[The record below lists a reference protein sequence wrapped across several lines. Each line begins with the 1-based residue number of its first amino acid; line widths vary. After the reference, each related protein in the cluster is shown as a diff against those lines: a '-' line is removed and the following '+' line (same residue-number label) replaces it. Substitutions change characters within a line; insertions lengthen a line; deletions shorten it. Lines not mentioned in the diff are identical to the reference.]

1 MPQKDTELGTI
12 KIKIEQTLKDQE
24 EVLDRFSKRKSKNPA
39 AASRAVLDAR
49 QRISTLRNISQQD
62 SLSAA
67 DWNRFAQNAQ
77 GLATAMNKL
86 VQNVV
91 GTSKQFQELTE
102 TLNKLQSKR
111 ELTYQKRDALL
122 ASNNARYTKG
132 KGLQFNEKAF
142 WTEYQKGK
150 NAITGQQ
157 GTLTNWDY
165 FTSARKSGSTNA
177 WTGLKDY
184 TTAWNAYVAEKT
196 KTVGAEY
203 ESLSKEIKTWKKAIQ
218 NITNKLNNAPNIDEQ
233 LAADTGTTVD
243 NTDFLIGLGNRYTKE
258 VKEAAQN
265 QQDWNGQLDAS
276 EFKLKKQ
283 ESSLGKAF
291 KAFTIYAAVLR
302 TVKTALREAVS
313 TITEL
318 DKSLTE
324 QAMVTGHTRQETY
337 NLVKQYQ
344 ELATQVGATTKEI
357 ASVAT
362 EYMKQGQTIEDS
374 LVLTQAAVSAAKVAR
389 VSVGDSVNYLTTAL
403 NGYQMAA
410 EDAMRVSD
418 IFAAVAA
425 ASATD
430 YDELAIAL
438 SKVASQANL
447 AGMSIEYT
455 TALLTKGLETTREAP
470 ETMGTALKTIIA
482 RMRELTDY
490 GATLEGDADIN
501 TVESQ
506 LAYVGIELRNANG
519 ELRSTEDV
527 LDELG
532 KKWET
537 LNTNQQAALA
547 KALAGTRQQSRL
559 IALMDG
565 YERVIELQDIADRSA
580 GATAAQASVY
590 LQGIEAAINNVRVA
604 WERVISAFTNS
615 DVITGVINF
624 IASGINA
631 FADALDNA
639 YAYIPVIGLIA
650 ASIMKVVG
658 YRLKE
663 NEIAQLQ
670 LKIQQERLIAEL
682 KIQQAV
688 ARENA
693 LKAKQVQL
701 EQELENTKGKKKK
714 AALQKQIGDLSDPNS
729 SAYKQ
734 ALSGSQEYTLVTQQL
749 NMALS
754 QQTHLMSLNSLAFS
768 GFAFLIK
775 SIVTPIKTLGVLF
788 VNLFK
793 SIKLGIKGI
802 AAAIKSAGGWIAV
815 IGEIINVALIAWTAI
830 STLVNWIQQ
839 IIPSAENSAKAIN
852 TLSNEIYTLNE
863 RITTIDSA
871 IDTFD
876 ELDNKII
883 KTTEDV
889 EAMNDALASAA
900 DKLTEEQQKTY
911 NSLTTNAARRD
922 YLKSIS
928 DATRE
933 EANKK
938 RQQQLDEWNTAMS
951 RGYGSDM
958 LTSNN
963 SEMISARD
971 ALYAINN
978 SRLYDAVDKMTDLTE
993 SQRDAI
999 EDLAQSILE
1008 AVDAQTALNYANS
1021 NYSETL
1027 ATTLSQL
1034 KDIKTSTNEYASANE
1049 ILTSDDYTLKDRVKA
1064 YEQVAQ
1070 ALRDDEK
1077 ALKAFTD
1084 TYSQYEVFAKMG
1096 DDVLDFIEK
1105 VGLSIDD
1112 INDLYAAAEKLRK
1125 AGVAI
1130 TDQDYQSRFDDLLNA
1145 LADSNGDIATAIE
1158 TVFGDYL
1165 SQFKKGTKD
1174 YIDAYNAFIN
1184 AYADLTAVGMLN
1196 MGQNLEAL
1204 KNQVNNFYEKAA
1216 SWSSMS
1222 EADKTEFIQDNAEL
1236 FSGAS
1241 GASLLEAFES
1251 GNYAAIQN
1259 ALMGN
1264 KGLND
1269 LVDKRRA
1276 EIEQELKIE
1285 LAKQGDNRNEA
1296 YIKYLQDYLTY
1307 LEDEE
1312 NLFAASLET
1321 RLEQEQNALD
1331 EYKSYLKDQQE
1342 ALKDSL
1348 DKRKEAYQDY
1358 FDAINQTEE
1367 DEDYEEQAQTL
1378 ITNISKLGSTTNATA
1393 SSQRKELVKQLEEL
1407 EKERLKELRERA
1419 QEQVLDNMD
1428 TTLDEINDK
1437 FDELLNNNR
1446 ALLAVMTGQYQSN
1459 PSAFVNALLANQAAN
1474 GATDL
1479 EMQNSLANLQSI
1491 FGGLMSGFDWSSV
1504 NLDAITAGSSNNTT
1518 NNLMLSLMN
1527 NPVSLSSSQQSS
1539 LFAAIMKA
1547 LTEVGLS

>member
-62 SLSAA
+62 NLSAA

-122 ASNNARYTKG
+122 ASNNARYTKS

-142 WTEYQKGK
+142 WTNYQKGK
-150 NAITGQQ
+150 NAIVGQQ
-157 GTLTNWDY
+157 GTLTSWDH
-165 FTSARKSGSTNA
+165 FTSARKKGSTSA
-177 WTGLKDY
+177 WTGFKDY
-184 TTAWNAYVAEKT
+184 TEAWNAYVAEKT
-196 KTVGAEY
+196 KTVGTEY
-203 ESLSKEIKTWKKAIQ
+203 ESLSKQIKLLKKAIQ

-233 LAADTGTTVD
+233 LATDTGTTVD

-258 VKEAAQN
+258 AKEASQN
-265 QQDWNGQLDAS
+265 QADWNGQLDAS
-276 EFKLKKQ
+276 ELKLKKQ

-291 KAFTIYAAVLR
+291 KAFTIYATVLR

-631 FADALDNA
+631 FANALDNA

-682 KIQQAV
+682 KIQQTV

-701 EQELENTKGKKKK
+701 EQELENTKGKRKK
-714 AALQKQIGDLSDPNS
+714 AALQKQIDNLSNPDS
-729 SAYKQ
+729 STYKQ
-734 ALSGSQEYTLVTQQL
+734 ALSESQEYTLVTQQL

-775 SIVTPIKTLGVLF
+775 SLVTPVKTLGVLF

-802 AAAIKSAGGWIAV
+802 AAAINNAGGMVAV
-815 IGEIINVALIAWTAI
+815 ISAIINVALIAWTAI

-839 IIPSAENSAKAIN
+839 IVPSAENSAKAIN

-900 DKLTEEQQKTY
+900 DKLTEEQQETY

-922 YLKSIS
+922 YLESIS
-928 DATRE
+928 NATRE

-938 RQQQLDEWNTAMS
+938 RQEQLDEWNNAMS
-951 RGYGSDM
+951 RGYGNDM
-958 LTSNN
+958 LTSSD

-978 SRLYDAVDKMTDLTE
+978 SRLYDAVDEMTDLTDK
-993 SQRDAI
+993 QRDAI

-1008 AVDAQTALNYANS
+1008 AVDAETALGYANS

-1027 ATTLSQL
+1027 AKTLSQL
-1034 KDIKTSTNEYASANE
+1034 EDIKTSTNEYASANE
-1049 ILTSDDYTLKDRVKA
+1049 ILTSDDYALKDRVKA
-1064 YEQVAQ
+1064 YQQVAQ
-1070 ALRDDEK
+1070 ALRDDEE

-1130 TDQDYQSRFDDLLNA
+1130 TDQDYQSRFDDLLEA

-1165 SQFKKGTKD
+1165 SQFQKGTKE
-1174 YIDAYNAFIN
+1174 YMDAYNAFIN

-1216 SWSSMS
+1216 SWNTMS
-1222 EADKTEFIQDNAEL
+1222 ESEKTEFIQDNAEL

-1251 GNYAAIQN
+1251 GNYATIQN

-1296 YIKYLQDYLTY
+1296 YIKYLQDYLNY

-1358 FDAINQTEE
+1358 FDDINQKADDEE
-1367 DEDYEEQAQTL
+1367 YEDQAATL
-1378 ITNISKLGSTTNATA
+1378 ISNISKLGSSTNASA
-1393 SSQRKELVKQLEEL
+1393 VNQRQDLIKQLEDL

-1428 TTLDEINDK
+1428 TTIEEINDK
-1437 FDELLNNNR
+1437 FDELLDNNR
-1446 ALLAVMTGQYQSN
+1446 ALLAVMTSQYSSDPN
-1459 PSAFVNALLANQAAN
+1459 DFINALLANYAAN

-1479 EMQNSLANLQSI
+1479 EMQSNLANLQTL
-1491 FGGLMSGFDWSSV
+1491 FGGLLSGFDWNNVDLSS
-1504 NLDAITAGSSNNTT
+1504 ISSGNSNSTT

-1527 NPVSLSSSQQSS
+1527 NPVNLSSSQQNS

>member
-39 AASRAVLDAR
+39 ATSRAALDAR
-49 QRISTLRNISQQD
+49 QRISTLRNISQQSD
-62 SLSAA
+62 ISAA

-91 GTSKQFQELTE
+91 GTSKQFQALTE
-102 TLNKLQSKR
+102 TLNKLQKKR

-122 ASNNARYTKG
+122 ASNNARYSKS

-142 WTEYQKGK
+142 WTNYQKGK

-157 GTLTNWDY
+157 GKLGSWDY
-165 FTSARKSGSTNA
+165 FTSARKSGSTGS
-177 WTGLKDY
+177 WTGLDAY
-184 TTAWNAYVAEKT
+184 TKAWNAHVAEKT

-203 ESLSKEIKTWKKAIQ
+203 ESLTKEIETLKKAIS
-218 NITNKLNNAPNIDEQ
+218 NTTDKLNNAPNIDEQ
-233 LAADTGTTVD
+233 LAADTGTTNT
-243 NTDFLIGLGNRYTKE
+243 NTDFLISTGNKYTQY
-258 VKEAAQN
+258 VKELGQN
-265 QQDWNGQLDAS
+265 QADWNSKLDAS
-276 EFKLKKQ
+276 ELKLKKQ
-283 ESSLGKAF
+283 ETSLGKAF

-324 QAMVTGHTRQETY
+324 QAMVTGHTRKETY

-490 GATLEGDADIN
+490 GATLEGDTDIN

-506 LAYVGIELRNANG
+506 LAYVGIDLRNVNG

-527 LDELG
+527 LDDLG
-532 KKWET
+532 RKWQT

-615 DVITGVINF
+615 DAITGVINF

-631 FADALDNA
+631 FADALENS
-639 YAYIPVIGLIA
+639 YAMIPVIGLIA
-650 ASIMKVVG
+650 TAIMKVVG

-670 LKIQQERLIAEL
+670 LKLQQQRLIAEL
-682 KIQQAV
+682 KTEQTT
-688 ARENA
+688 ARTNA
-693 LKAKQVQL
+693 LKAKQLQL
-701 EQELENTKGKKKK
+701 EQQLENTKGKKKK
-714 AALQKQIGDLSDPNS
+714 ANLTRQISDLSNPES

-734 ALSGSQEYTLVTQQL
+734 ALAESQEYTLVTQQL

-754 QQTHLMSLNSLAFS
+754 QQTHLMSLNSMAFS
-768 GFAFLIK
+768 GFAFLLK
-775 SIVTPIKTLGVLF
+775 SIVAPVKTLGVLF

-793 SIKLGIKGI
+793 SITLGVKGI
-802 AAAIKSAGGWIAV
+802 TAAINNAGGWVAV
-815 IGEIINVALIAWTAI
+815 ISAIINVALIAWTAI

-839 IIPSAENSAKAIN
+839 VVPSAENSAKAIN
-852 TLSNEIYTLNE
+852 SLSNEIYTLNE

-876 ELDNKII
+876 ELDSKII
-883 KTTEDV
+883 KTTEDI

-900 DKLTEEQQKTY
+900 DKLTEEQKEFY

-922 YLKSIS
+922 YLESIS
-928 DATRE
+928 GATAA
-933 EANKK
+933 EANQK
-938 RQQQLDEWNTAMS
+938 RQQQLNEWNNAMS

-958 LTSNN
+958 LTSSD
-963 SEMISARD
+963 SEMIAARD

-978 SRLYDAVDKMTDLTE
+978 SRLYDAVDKMTTLTE
-993 SQRDAI
+993 NQRDAI

-1008 AVDAQTALNYANS
+1008 AVDAETALNYANS

-1027 ATTLSQL
+1027 ATILSQL
-1034 KDIKTSTNEYASANE
+1034 DDIKTSGGTYSSVAE

-1064 YEQVAQ
+1064 YQQTIQ
-1070 ALRDDEK
+1070 ALKGNED
-1077 ALKAFTD
+1077 ALKAFSD
-1084 TYSQYEVFAKMG
+1084 TYSAYEVFAKMG

-1105 VGLSIDD
+1105 AGLSIDD
-1112 INDLYAAAEKLRK
+1112 INELYTAVEKLRQ
-1125 AGVAI
+1125 AGIDI
-1130 TDQDYQSRFDDLLNA
+1130 TDQDYQSRFNDFLRT
-1145 LADSNGDIATAIE
+1145 LADSNGDIATTIE

-1165 SQFKKGTKD
+1165 AQFQKGTEE

-1204 KNQVNNFYEKAA
+1204 KNQINNFYEKAA
-1216 SWSSMS
+1216 SWGTMS
-1222 EADKTEFIQDNAEL
+1222 EAEKTEFIQDNADL
-1236 FSGAS
+1236 FSGS
-1241 GASLLEAFES
+1241 GGASLLDAFES
-1251 GNYAAIQN
+1251 GNYASIQS

-1269 LVDKRRA
+1269 LIDKRRA

-1296 YIKYLQDYLTY
+1296 YIKYLQDYLNY

-1312 NLFAASLET
+1312 ALFAASLET

-1331 EYKSYLKDQQE
+1331 EYKSYLKDQQD

-1348 DKRKEAYQDY
+1348 EKRKEAYSDY
-1358 FDAINQTEE
+1358 FDAVNEREENQEYE
-1367 DEDYEEQAQTL
+1367 DQAATL
-1378 ITNISKLGSTTNATA
+1378 ISNISKLGSSTNASA
-1393 SSQRKELVKQLEEL
+1393 VNQRQDLIKQLEDL

-1428 TTLDEINDK
+1428 TTIDEINDK
-1437 FDELLNNNR
+1437 FDELLENNR
-1446 ALLAVMTGQYQSN
+1446 ALLAVMTSQYSTDPN
-1459 PSAFVNALLANQAAN
+1459 GFINALLANYAAN

-1479 EMQNSLANLQSI
+1479 EMQSNLANLQSL
-1491 FGGLMSGFDWSSV
+1491 FGGLLAGFDWNNVDLSS
-1504 NLDAITAGSSNNTT
+1504 ISAGNSNSTT

-1527 NPVSLSSSQQSS
+1527 NPVNLSSSQQSS